1 MKNEAV
7 IERLKELGWDTE
19 PEITLNIHVEKWGL
33 IESSRY
39 VGEWEGNGFVTYA
52 QTNWKRGIV
61 ESVMSGEEVIQLLGS
76 EDVGQMSSDSFPMSY
91 VIDGEDGNMDCLDTQ
106 WETPLSDEDVERLS
120 DSEDDVFSLAISEE
134 HEPDF
139 EVGSVW
145 KLVIKVG
152 NKEIDING

>member
-7 IERLKELGWDTE
+7 IETLKELGWDNE
-19 PEITLNIHVEKWGL
+19 PEVTLNIHVEKWAL
-33 IESSRY
+33 VESSRY

-61 ESVMSGEEVIQLLGS
+61 ESVMSGEDVIQLLSSENITEMGS
-76 EDVGQMSSDSFPMSY
+76 HSFPMSY
-91 VIDGEDGNMDCLDTQ
+91 VIEGEDGNIDCLDTE
-106 WETPLSDEDVERLS
+106 WEMPLSDEDMERLS

-145 KLVIKVG
+145 KLVIRLG
-152 NKEIDING
+152 NEEIDVNA